1 MPASLSSSQSTDLIA
16 DEIQGVLIMETFR
29 IRAARREDLK
39 DLYGLL
45 LELAEYERLLDSVKL
60 TEENFGRALFDQP
73 AMIEAIIAEQDGL
86 PVGFALFYPV
96 FPTFLGRAGMY
107 LEDLFVRPACRGA
120 GIGKKLLATVTRIAR
135 DRGLG
140 RVDWAVLDW
149 NEPAQKF
156 YQSLGARP
164 KDGWTVYQLLGDEMN
179 RVADQGEEIA
189 AD

>member
-1 MPASLSSSQSTDLIA
+1 MSSYT
-16 DEIQGVLIMETFR
+16 
-29 IRAARREDLK
+29 IRRARPEDLST
-39 DLYGLL
+39 LYRLL
-45 LELAEYERLLDSVKL
+45 LELAEYEKLRDSVRL
-60 TEENFGRALFDQP
+60 TQENFGKALFDDP
-73 AMIEAIIAEQDGL
+73 PMIEAILAERDGESI
-86 PVGFALFYPV
+86 GFALFYPV

-107 LEDLFVRPACRGA
+107 LEDLFVRPSCRGL

-164 KDGWTVYQLLGDEMN
+164 KDGWTVYQLVGDAMDH
-179 RVADQGEEIA
+179 VADDGVDLTGQP
-189 AD
+189 